1 MVLEDKAGGG
11 ITGLEI
17 YKNCKD
23 YEDYKDLYFYLK
35 KIEVARHIINESL
48 KIKHILKEQGPIT
61 GSVLLE
67 KYLRQAHHARK
78 NPDVLGMLMAKQD
91 FDDCLS
97 LLVNNYEI
105 DFYGG
110 LYYSEYQDEFDKDL
124 DNEDKDYCDD
134 GFFGEENF
142 DDEDDDYV

>member
-48 KIKHILKEQGPIT
+48 KIKYILKEQGPVT
-61 GSVLLE
+61 GSILLG
-67 KYLRQAHHARK
+67 KYLQQAHHAKK
-78 NPDVLGMLMAKQD
+78 NPDTIGLLMAKQD

-97 LLVNNYEI
+97 LLINNYEI

-110 LYYSEYQDEFDKDL
+110 LYYSEYQDEFDKHL
-124 DNEDKDYCDD
+124 DNRDGDSCED
-134 GFFGEENF
+134 GFSDEENF
-142 DDEDDDYV
+142 NDDNFI